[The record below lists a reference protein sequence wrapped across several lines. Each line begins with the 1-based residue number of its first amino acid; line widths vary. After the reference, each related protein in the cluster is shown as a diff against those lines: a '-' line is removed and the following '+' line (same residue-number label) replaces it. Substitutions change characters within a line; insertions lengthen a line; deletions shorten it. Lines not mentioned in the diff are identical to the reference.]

1 MGGIGI
7 VNNPRS
13 ARNLRHPETRDR
25 LARLLGPDGEV
36 RDAATPGELGAALDA
51 FRAAG
56 IDTLAIS
63 GGDGTNHVVLTAAV
77 RAWGDRPL
85 PRLLPLRGGTM
96 NTLASNHDVGG
107 SPERILHEVL
117 EARRARRPVPVVER
131 DLLRVE
137 ADGAEARYGFLFGT
151 GAAVTFLERYYATRR
166 PSPFTAW
173 VLVGRGA
180 LSAIWGGRL
189 AQALT
194 VRQPLR
200 VEADGEEWPD
210 ASYLAVV
217 AGTIPSLGLGFRAL
231 SRCAEQP
238 GSFHAVGVHGSL
250 AQVARLLPRVHRGAP
265 WRRRA
270 ALDAVAREV
279 VLEGDGT
286 PFMVDGDLYPAAR
299 RLRLS
304 TGPGVTVT
312 CLPDRRGAAV

>member
-13 ARNLRHPETRDR
+13 ARNRRHPETRDR

-36 RDAATPGELGAALDA
+36 RDAATPEALGAALDA

-117 EARRARRPVPVVER
+117 EARRAGRPVPLVER

-151 GAAVTFLERYYATRR
+151 GAAVTFLERYYATGR
-166 PSPFTAW
+166 PSPLMAW

-312 CLPDRRGAAV
+312 CLPGRRAAAV

>member
-25 LARLLGPDGEV
+25 LARLLGGDGEV
-36 RDAATPGELGAALDA
+36 RDAATPEALEVALAA

-56 IDTLAIS
+56 VDTLGVN
-63 GGDGTNHVVLTAAV
+63 GGDGTNTVVLSAVV
-77 RAWGDRPL
+77 RAWGARPL
-85 PRLLPLRGGTM
+85 PALLPLRGGTM
-96 NTLASNHDVGG
+96 NTLASNHAVAG

-117 EARRARRPVPVVER
+117 EARRAGLPVPAVER

-137 ADGAEARYGFLFGT
+137 ADGGEARHGFLFGT
-151 GAAVTFLERYYATRR
+151 GAAVTFLERYYATGR
-166 PSPFTAW
+166 PSPAMAW
-173 VLVGRGA
+173 ALVARAA
-180 LSAIWGGRL
+180 LSALVGGRL

-194 VRQPLR
+194 VRQPLL
-200 VEADGEEWPD
+200 VEADGEPWPD
-210 ASYLAVV
+210 ASYVAFV

-279 VLEGDGT
+279 LLEGDGT
-286 PFMVDGDLYPAAR
+286 PYMIDGDLFPAAR
-299 RLRLS
+299 RLRLA
-304 TGPGVTVT
+304 TGPGVAV
-312 CLPDRRGAAV
+312 LGPPGRRAAAV